1 MQSNVDIALLN
12 STGELVYWFD
22 AFHRSGFG
30 RQEPLAQYTAR
41 NIQQASTLLRLDPAD
56 SVPHPLKLPEL
67 GGSRGVRVLVRLV
80 DDRMRAYQA
89 AVVETVALGKDDWK
103 LLAYPQTERVVDSA
117 RLLPWL
123 SQLYPPGVME
133 RTDPLTKKVYGVK
146 SVEGALSLAAA
157 GQTRTTRFAL
167 LRGSIRLTDEGPD
180 RFSYSGSLEVVL
192 TYPSDGATVSTIRGS
207 FSGLYPR
214 PDRSGG
220 TRWIPLQAAL
230 ESLPE

>member
-12 STGELVYWFD
+12 SAGELVYWFD

-30 RQEPLAQYTAR
+30 RPEPLAQYTAR
-41 NIQQASTLLRLDPAD
+41 NIQQASTLLRLDPAN
-56 SVPHPLKLPEL
+56 SVPHPLKLPDL
-67 GGSRGVRVLVRLV
+67 GRSRGVRVMVRLV

-89 AVVETVALGKDDWK
+89 PVVETVALGKDDWN
-103 LLAYPQTERVVDSA
+103 LLAYPDTERVVDSA
-117 RLLPWL
+117 KLLPWL
-123 SQLYPPGVME
+123 SQFYPPGVME
-133 RTDPLTKKVYGVK
+133 RTDPATKKVYGIK
-146 SVEGALSLAAA
+146 SVEGSLSLAPA
-157 GQTRTTRFAL
+157 GGTRTTRFAL

-192 TYPSDGATVSTIRGS
+192 TYPPDDATVSTIRGV

-214 PDRSGG
+214 RDRLGG
-220 TRWIPLQAAL
+220 TRWVPLRATL